1 MRVKR
6 ELNMFYIEKDN
17 KIIISDSDLERLKT
31 TLKFYARIKDS
42 DIKETDKEIVNGL
55 FTDSE
60 QYFEIKKSEIL
71 NKLKAEFD
79 KYNFRVNDSFLISS
93 LGFKINSD
101 PRSLENVSALININE
116 DVEFIDYNNE
126 IHNLNV
132 SELRILLLEIQK
144 NICSLVKQKN
154 SIKQDILNCSN
165 LKELLE
171 IKIEFKMMDFS

>member
-1 MRVKR
+1 
-6 ELNMFYIEKDN
+6 MFYIEKDN

-31 TLKFYARIKDS
+31 TLKFMPEFKDS

-55 FTDSE
+55 FTDSLE
-60 QYFEIKKSEIL
+60 YFELKKNEIL
-71 NKLKAEFD
+71 NKLKDEFD
-79 KYNFRVNDSFLISS
+79 RYNVRVNDSFLISS

-101 PRSLENVSALININE
+101 PRSLENISALIDINE

-165 LKELLE
+165 LSKLLE
-171 IKIEFKMMDFS
+171 IKIEFEMIHFS

>member
-1 MRVKR
+1 MY
-6 ELNMFYIEKDN
+6 YIEKDN
-17 KIIISDSDLERLKT
+17 KIILSDTDLNRLKT
-31 TLKFYARIKDS
+31 TLKFMPDFSES
-42 DIKETDKEIVNGL
+42 DIKETDKEIENGL
-55 FTDSE
+55 FTDSLE
-60 QYFEIKKSEIL
+60 YFEFKKNDIL
-71 NKLKAEFD
+71 NKLNDEFK
-79 KYNFRVNDSFLISS
+79 KYNQRVNDSFLLSS

-101 PRSLENVSALININE
+101 PRSLENISALININE

-126 IHNLNV
+126 IHNLGV

-165 LKELLE
+165 LSELLD

>member
-1 MRVKR
+1 
-6 ELNMFYIEKDN
+6 MFYIEKDN
-17 KIIISDSDLERLKT
+17 KIVISDSDLERLKR
-31 TLKFYARIKDS
+31 TLKFMPEFKDS

-116 DVEFIDYNNE
+116 DVDFIDYNNE

-154 SIKQDILNCSN
+154 SMKQNILNCSN
-165 LKELLE
+165 LKELLD